1 MNQEAGFTQTEVVPG
16 GLFHQPWWLE
26 AVAPGHWS
34 AVEVREG
41 GLLRARLPYVTWK
54 RYGLNLITRP
64 PLTPTLGPWLEPSKA
79 KQARRLRR
87 EKDLIE
93 ALLAQ
98 LPQASRTSITCQP
111 SFVNVLPFH
120 WAGFDLAVRFTY
132 LLPDLSDMDAIW
144 DGLDSNIRSDIR
156 KAERSLRVT
165 TDLSLDQ
172 FLETYEKT
180 FLRQGQSLPLRHTWY
195 HRLDQALETVGRRR
209 MFFAV
214 DSQERVH
221 AVAYLV
227 WDDQRAYYLLGGGDP
242 ALRNSGASSLL
253 IWKAIQ
259 FSATVSRSF
268 DFEGSMVEAIE
279 RFFRGFGAVQTP
291 YYVATRTPSRLMKA
305 ASILARGVA

>member
-1 MNQEAGFTQTEVVPG
+1 MNQEAGFTQTEAVPG

-26 AVAPGHWS
+26 AVAPGNWS

-41 GLLRARLPYVTWK
+41 GTLRARLPYVVRK
-54 RYGLNLITRP
+54 RYGLTWITRP
-64 PLTPTLGPWLEPSKA
+64 PLTPALGPWLEPSVA

-93 ALLAQ
+93 ALLVQ
-98 LPQASRTSITCQP
+98 LPPATRTTISCQP

-120 WAGFDLAVRFTY
+120 WSGFDLAVRFTY
-132 LLPDLSDMDAIW
+132 LLPELSDMDAIW
-144 DGLDSNIRSDIR
+144 GGLDSNIRSDIR
-156 KAERSLRVT
+156 KAERSLRVK

-180 FLRQGQSLPLRHTWY
+180 FLRQGQSLPLRPAFY
-195 HRLDQALETVGRRR
+195 HRLDQALKLAGRRC

-214 DSQERVH
+214 DAQERVH

-227 WDDQRAYYLLGGGDP
+227 WDDQRAYYLMGGGDP
-242 ALRNSGASSLL
+242 SLRNSGASSLL
-253 IWKAIQ
+253 LWKAIQ
-259 FSATVSRSF
+259 FSGTVSRSF

-291 YYVATRTPSRLMKA
+291 YYVATRTPSRLIKM
-305 ASILARGVA
+305 ASILVRGAA